1 MMNAKE
7 NGMYYANDL
16 AAQRAQY
23 TMRKSDE
30 DGERLICNGDALI
43 EAMEDDYYFDEF
55 YDSAE

>member
-1 MMNAKE
+1 MMNAKG

-43 EAMEDDYYFDEF
+43 EAMEDDCFFDEF

>member
-1 MMNAKE
+1 
-7 NGMYYANDL
+7 MYYANDL

-43 EAMEDDYYFDEF
+43 EAMEDDYYFDEY